1 MISYGRYRISKSLLV
16 KIVNNLLI
24 FDISVDLK
32 PIDSRVTQ
40 DADRGVGAVG

>member
-24 FDISVDLK
+24 FDISVDQK
-32 PIDSRVTQ
+32 PIDSRVTR
-40 DADRGVGAVG
+40 DADRGGGAVG